1 MIGGEFLTWL
11 HLCAMAAYVGAQFAV
26 IYMLIPAA
34 ETAPNEA
41 ARRASLI
48 AGFKFYNPFTIAVL
62 GIIVISGAMR
72 LTDLKASMKF
82 DYFAR
87 IGSALELKLGLAFVL
102 IFIQTYITFGL
113 AFRIGRQEEVAAHG
127 DGEAFTVEQL
137 NSMLRRIRAMAWFTI
152 VLAAAVIWVSLT
164 MVSRALDEPAT
175 ASRISARA
183 ESGRATRVF
192 RRPVRFAMLAARDN
206 LKNEKHES
214 VREREQRTHD
224 VHDGDDAENRA
235 RDFVQHVVLCEPS
248 HIADGSRL
256 VGRCDP
262 RESCLSGGSVHFKFL
277 P

>member
-1 MIGGEFLTWL
+1 MIGAQILTWL
-11 HLCAMAAYVGAQFAV
+11 HLCARAAYVGAQFAV

-62 GIIVISGAMR
+62 GIIVISGATR

-87 IGSALELKLGLAFVL
+87 IGSVLELKLALAFVL

-127 DGEAFTVEQL
+127 DGAAFTVEQL

-164 MVSRALDEPAT
+164 MVSRAVNAPAT

-183 ESGRATRVF
+183 ESGRATQLF
-192 RRPVRFAMLAARDN
+192 RRPAPLA
-206 LKNEKHES
+206 
-214 VREREQRTHD
+214 
-224 VHDGDDAENRA
+224 RA
-235 RDFVQHVVLCEPS
+235 GAAHGP
-248 HIADGSRL
+248 G
-256 VGRCDP
+256 
-262 RESCLSGGSVHFKFL
+262 
-277 P
+277 

>member
-1 MIGGEFLTWL
+1 MKVRGKYLAMIGGEFLTWL

-34 ETAPNEA
+34 QTAPNEA
-41 ARRASLI
+41 ARRSSLI

-87 IGSALELKLGLAFVL
+87 IGSVLELKLALAFVL

-137 NSMLRRIRAMAWFTI
+137 NSMLRRIRAMAWVTI
-152 VLAAAVIWVSLT
+152 VLAAAIIWVALT
-164 MVSRALDEPAT
+164 MVSRTLDEPAT

-183 ESGRATRVF
+183 QSSRATRASG
-192 RRPVRFAMLAARDN
+192 RPVTFATLAERDP
-206 LKNEKHES
+206 EET
-214 VREREQRTHD
+214 ETMT
-224 VHDGDDAENRA
+224 
-235 RDFVQHVVLCEPS
+235 
-248 HIADGSRL
+248 
-256 VGRCDP
+256 
-262 RESCLSGGSVHFKFL
+262 
-277 P
+277 

>member
-1 MIGGEFLTWL
+1 MIGGEFLLWL

-48 AGFKFYNPFTIAVL
+48 AGFKFYNPFTIAAL
-62 GIIVISGAMR
+62 GIIVLSGAMR
-72 LTDLKASMKF
+72 LTDWKASMKF

-127 DGEAFTVEQL
+127 DGEPFTVEQID
-137 NSMLRRIRAMAWFTI
+137 SMLRRIRAMAWFTI

-164 MVSRALDEPAT
+164 MVSRAAAEPRT
-175 ASRISARA
+175 ASGISARA
-183 ESGRATRVF
+183 ASGRAEDRVDA
-192 RRPVRFAMLAARDN
+192 RPIALAML
-206 LKNEKHES
+206 
-214 VREREQRTHD
+214 
-224 VHDGDDAENRA
+224 GRA
-235 RDFVQHVVLCEPS
+235 GPQKTE
-248 HIADGSRL
+248 AMT
-256 VGRCDP
+256 
-262 RESCLSGGSVHFKFL
+262 
-277 P
+277 

>member
-1 MIGGEFLTWL
+1 MQSTNILIWL

-34 ETAPNEA
+34 ETAPDEVS
-41 ARRASLI
+41 RRKSLI

-62 GIIVISGAMR
+62 GIIVITGAMR

-87 IGSALELKLGLAFVL
+87 IGGPLELKLSLAFLL

-127 DGEAFTVEQL
+127 DGAPFTVEQL

-164 MVSRALDEPAT
+164 VVSRAVNVQPT
-175 ASRISARA
+175 ASRISARIA
-183 ESGRATRVF
+183 AGAHRASLCLDPASCST
-192 RRPVRFAMLAARDN
+192 AR
-206 LKNEKHES
+206 
-214 VREREQRTHD
+214 
-224 VHDGDDAENRA
+224 EN
-235 RDFVQHVVLCEPS
+235 
-248 HIADGSRL
+248 IA
-256 VGRCDP
+256 
-262 RESCLSGGSVHFKFL
+262 
-277 P
+277 

>member
-1 MIGGEFLTWL
+1 MIGAQILTWL

-62 GIIVISGAMR
+62 GVVVISGATR

-87 IGSALELKLGLAFVL
+87 IGSVLELKLALAFVL

-164 MVSRALDEPAT
+164 MVSRAVNAPAT
-175 ASRISARA
+175 ASRISART
-183 ESGRATRVF
+183 ESGRATRLF
-192 RRPVRFAMLAARDN
+192 RRPITFAMPAARDT
-206 LKNEKHES
+206 EE
-214 VREREQRTHD
+214 T
-224 VHDGDDAENRA
+224 ENM
-235 RDFVQHVVLCEPS
+235 
-248 HIADGSRL
+248 I
-256 VGRCDP
+256 
-262 RESCLSGGSVHFKFL
+262 
-277 P
+277 

>member
-1 MIGGEFLTWL
+1 MIGAQILTWL

-62 GIIVISGAMR
+62 GVVVISGATR

-87 IGSALELKLGLAFVL
+87 IGSVLELKLALAFVL

-164 MVSRALDEPAT
+164 MVSRAVNAPAT

-183 ESGRATRVF
+183 ESGPATRLF
-192 RRPVRFAMLAARDN
+192 RRPATFAMPAARDT
-206 LKNEKHES
+206 EE
-214 VREREQRTHD
+214 T
-224 VHDGDDAENRA
+224 ENM
-235 RDFVQHVVLCEPS
+235 
-248 HIADGSRL
+248 I
-256 VGRCDP
+256 
-262 RESCLSGGSVHFKFL
+262 
-277 P
+277 

>member
-1 MIGGEFLTWL
+1 MIGAQILTWL

-48 AGFKFYNPFTIAVL
+48 AGFKFYNPFTIAML
-62 GIIVISGAMR
+62 GVVVISGATR

-87 IGSALELKLGLAFVL
+87 IGSVLELKLALAFVL

-164 MVSRALDEPAT
+164 MVSRAVNAPAT
-175 ASRISARA
+175 ASRISART
-183 ESGRATRVF
+183 ESGRATRLF
-192 RRPVRFAMLAARDN
+192 RRPITFAMPAARDT
-206 LKNEKHES
+206 EK
-214 VREREQRTHD
+214 T
-224 VHDGDDAENRA
+224 EN
-235 RDFVQHVVLCEPS
+235 
-248 HIADGSRL
+248 II
-256 VGRCDP
+256 
-262 RESCLSGGSVHFKFL
+262 
-277 P
+277 